1 MSRGGMRGGGG
12 GRKPLPP
19 GTELNWEKAPGE
31 KPDTAP
37 TELFPEYELPR
48 AGILQIRERGEVDH
62 YRALRENFHNGPY
75 YAVVNAASTTAKKG
89 TKERAQFDPFHGME
103 SYSTRYQKR
112 KRTIPNISDR
122 EYIVNFFPREMWP
135 IVQPNYR
142 PDKSNAAFGVRQ
154 RFGQI
159 EDDEEAEEENDEEGQ
174 PSKRQKGENDD
185 DEADDEDNEDDEA
198 LQDDDFSEDDDEMG
212 GDYNAEQYF
221 DGGDDEGDGDGF
233 GDGGGGG
240 GGGDDDYY

>member
-1 MSRGGMRGGGG
+1 MGPIMRLST
-12 GRKPLPP
+12 RPALQLK
-19 GTELNWEKAPGE
+19 KAPKREPNLTRSMAWSHTVHGIRRGRGRYRTSAIE
-31 KPDTAP
+31 NIVRRSV
-37 TELFPEYELPR
+37 FPLLLESMRLTH
-48 AGILQIRERGEVDH
+48 LV
-62 YRALRENFHNGPY
+62 
-75 YAVVNAASTTAKKG
+75 
-89 TKERAQFDPFHGME
+89 FDLV
-103 SYSTRYQKR
+103 
-112 KRTIPNISDR
+112 
-122 EYIVNFFPREMWP
+122 VNFFPREMWP

-154 RFGQI
+154 RFGQF
-159 EDDEEAEEENDEEGQ
+159 EDDEEGEEENDEEGQ